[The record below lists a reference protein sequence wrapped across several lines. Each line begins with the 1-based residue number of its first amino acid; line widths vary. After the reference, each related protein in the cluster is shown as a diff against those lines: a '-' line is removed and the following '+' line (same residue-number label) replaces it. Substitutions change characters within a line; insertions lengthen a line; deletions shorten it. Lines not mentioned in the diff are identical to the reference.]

1 MLLIKVY
8 EVKELIPFNKP
19 CVTGYEIDAIQHVL
33 KNDKLSGNGVY
44 GEKCTQW
51 LESNLPAKKALLAP
65 SCTAALEMSA
75 LLMDLTDK
83 DEVIMPS
90 YTFVST
96 ANAYALR
103 GAFIKF
109 VDVEPKTMNIDSEEI
124 KKAITSRTKAIV
136 VVHYAGV
143 ACDMDEIMEIANEYN
158 LWVVE
163 DAAQALQAEYK
174 GRALG
179 TIGHFGTFSF
189 HDTKNYTSGEGGAL
203 IINDSSTIER
213 AEVIQEKGT
222 NRSQFVRGMVD
233 KYTWRDVGSS
243 YLLSELNAA
252 YLSVQFDYADE
263 IYQNRMNTW
272 NRYYQNL
279 SNLMTDEFIELPFIP
294 SDIKHN
300 AHMFY
305 IKVKDSNTRGQ
316 LNTFL
321 KNKGITAASHYVP
334 LHSSHAGKK
343 LGEFVGDDE
352 FTTIDSERLLRLPL
366 YYDIKVEDVDYVIST
381 IQNFFNT

>member
-1 MLLIKVY
+1 
-8 EVKELIPFNKP
+8 

-51 LESNLPAKKALLAP
+51 LENNLPAKKALLAP

-109 VDVEPKTMNIDSEEI
+109 VDVEPKTMNIDPEEI
-124 KKAITSRTKAIV
+124 KKAIV

-213 AEVIQEKGT
+213 A
-222 NRSQFVRGMVD
+222 
-233 KYTWRDVGSS
+233 
-243 YLLSELNAA
+243 
-252 YLSVQFDYADE
+252 
-263 IYQNRMNTW
+263 
-272 NRYYQNL
+272 
-279 SNLMTDEFIELPFIP
+279 
-294 SDIKHN
+294 
-300 AHMFY
+300 
-305 IKVKDSNTRGQ
+305 
-316 LNTFL
+316 
-321 KNKGITAASHYVP
+321 
-334 LHSSHAGKK
+334 
-343 LGEFVGDDE
+343 
-352 FTTIDSERLLRLPL
+352 
-366 YYDIKVEDVDYVIST
+366 
-381 IQNFFNT
+381 